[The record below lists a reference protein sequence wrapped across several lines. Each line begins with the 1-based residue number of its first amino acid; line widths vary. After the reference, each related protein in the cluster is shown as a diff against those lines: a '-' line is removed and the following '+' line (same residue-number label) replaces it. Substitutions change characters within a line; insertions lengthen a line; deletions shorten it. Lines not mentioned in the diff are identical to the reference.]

1 MSSSVPAAKKR
12 NSSFSE
18 PELRRRRQQIVVAI
32 NDGKSDSVIARE
44 LQTSRVTVR
53 QIRQRMEEAKL
64 TNDEID
70 LCSKQRGSKPV
81 LRAWQ
86 EREIRQLMANKDP
99 ATYFP
104 SAKLGVWTA
113 TLVAEWAKW
122 KFGITVPTPTM
133 RRYMNKWSAEDAT
146 QRIIRG
152 QRPPPR
158 GHSADESLIWELS
171 SWTLDNVSSIAQL
184 AKSLGVVPC
193 FAREAFGSIGGPATI
208 CRRIK
213 AVRVAFEKLRAK
225 SLDRNSSD
233 TSSLNR
239 TGLLVPLDTRLR
251 RRFREELIQR
261 SDQNDGRQVIASR
274 FELPG
279 VWSVRLVPVTF
290 YSPAVS
296 AHLNRVSAAKQRKK
310 VNAAGEVESNAES
323 PSSLGDGSQIVS
335 VSQIRVLALAYD
347 LRNGGYLMELFFTPI
362 GDGPLLSIGDVQK
375 FLGRLKDDIQRRGGS
390 IHLPEPGTRKN
401 LTLAHQEMFEVAER
415 LNIAVFQD
423 MPPGFPLEAM
433 PYFRTTDAM
442 VAGRPICRDN
452 DSAIP
457 YCVLDPETPAPFSP
471 KPPKRNLGRPINFD
485 RYGLKKS

>member
-18 PELRRRRQQIVVAI
+18 QELRRRRQQIIEAI
-32 NDGKSDSVIARE
+32 NDGNSDSTIARVM
-44 LQTSRVTVR
+44 QASRQTVR
-53 QIRQRMEEAKL
+53 QIRQRMEGAKL
-64 TNDEID
+64 TNDEVD

-81 LRAWQ
+81 LRPWQ

-104 SAKLGVWTA
+104 SAKLGAWTA
-113 TLVAEWAKW
+113 TLVADWAKW

-133 RRYMNKWSAEDAT
+133 RRYMNKWSAEDAA
-146 QRIIRG
+146 QRTIRD

-171 SWTLDNVSSIAQL
+171 AWTLNDVSSIAKL
-184 AKSLGVVPC
+184 AKSLAVVSS

-208 CRRIK
+208 YRRIK
-213 AVRVAFEKLRAK
+213 AIKGTCEKLRT
-225 SLDRNSSD
+225 SSQDPNSSD
-233 TSSLNR
+233 THSLNR
-239 TGLLVPLDTRLR
+239 TGLMVPSDTRLKR
-251 RRFREELIQR
+251 RLREALIQM
-261 SDQNDGRQVIASR
+261 SDKNDDRKVIVSR
-274 FELPG
+274 FERPG
-279 VWSVRLVPVTF
+279 IWSVRLVPVTF

-310 VNAAGEVESNAES
+310 GNVAREDESNAES
-323 PSSLGDGSQIVS
+323 PSNAGDTARVESISQE
-335 VSQIRVLALAYD
+335 RVLAMAYD
-347 LRNGGYLMELFFTPI
+347 LRTGGYLMELFFTPI
-362 GDGPLLSIGDVQK
+362 GDGPLLSIGEVQK
-375 FLGRLKDDIQRRGGS
+375 FLCRLKDDIQRRGGS
-390 IHLPEPGTRKN
+390 IHLPEPGTRKRLN
-401 LTLAHQEMFEVAER
+401 QAHQEMFDEAER
-415 LNIAVFQD
+415 QNIAVLHD
-423 MPPGFPLEAM
+423 MPSGFPLKAM

-452 DSAIP
+452 DEAAP

-471 KPPKRNLGRPINFD
+471 KPPKRNLGRPIKLE